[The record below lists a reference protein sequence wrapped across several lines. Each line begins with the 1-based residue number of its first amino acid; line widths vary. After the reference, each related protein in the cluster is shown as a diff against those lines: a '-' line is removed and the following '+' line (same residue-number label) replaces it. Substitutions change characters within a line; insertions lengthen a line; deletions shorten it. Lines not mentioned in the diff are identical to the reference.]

1 MKLIKARI
9 TMRGFVILDHLGRVP
24 DATRQMAEKVATA
37 KITYRT
43 DVTDGLEN
51 APEAFI
57 GMLQGRNFGK
67 AIVKIAS

>member
-1 MKLIKARI
+1 
-9 TMRGFVILDHLGRVP
+9 MRGFVILDHLAKVP
-24 DATRQMAEKVATA
+24 DAIRQMAEKVAAGT
-37 KITYRT
+37 INYRT
-43 DVTDGLEN
+43 HVTDGLEN